1 MSRTTMLEKVRAEMA
16 RKNLLPDFADSTD
29 SVDQKTPAFEED
41 FDAVEITT
49 QRQGRGRE
57 SLHES

>member
-1 MSRTTMLEKVRAEMA
+1 MLEKVRAEMA